1 MIRIGDLL
9 IISKINNINVN
20 ETIKTNS
27 TLFLD
32 GTTYDVYQDGIGIAI
47 NMYYNVDNN
56 DEFIIPKVI
65 YTIYKDTLYENKF
78 YSMMYNDGVA
88 DIAYIYNNSFK
99 IDSLYEKVNLLNMV
113 YNSDD
118 EDGLTKEQIEQLIM
132 QLEQYT

>member
-20 ETIKTNS
+20 DTIKTNS

-32 GTTYDVYQDGIGIAI
+32 DTTYDVYEDGIGIAI

-78 YSMMYNDGVA
+78 CSMSYKDEVA

-99 IDSLYEKVNLLNMV
+99 IDSLHEKMNLLNMV

-118 EDGLTKEQIEQLIM
+118 EDGLTKEQIEQLII
-132 QLEQYT
+132 QLED

>member
-9 IISKINNINVN
+9 IIGKINNINVN
-20 ETIKTNS
+20 DTIKTNN

-32 GTTYDVYQDGIGIAI
+32 DETYNVYKDGIGIAI

-56 DEFIIPKVI
+56 NEFIIPKVI

-78 YSMMYNDGVA
+78 YSMWYDDGVA
-88 DIAYIYNNSFK
+88 DITYIYNNSFK
-99 IDSLYEKVNLLNMV
+99 IDSLHEKVNLLNMV

-118 EDGLTKEQIEQLIM
+118 EDGLTKEQIEQLII
-132 QLEQYT
+132 QSDK